1 MSSAYPPARKSLG
14 QNFLHDPNVIA
25 RIVASITP
33 APDDVMIE
41 IGPGRGALTVPLLQA
56 LKTLHVVEYDRE
68 LAARLPALPGG
79 DRLEIHQGDAVAFDF
94 DRVPG
99 RLRVVGNLPYQISSP
114 LLFRLA
120 EYAPRI
126 DDMVFMLQKEVVER
140 MTASPGS
147 GIYGRLTVM
156 LATSFKSERLFD
168 VGPGAFKPAPKVHSS
183 IVRLVPHG
191 DGPMNVGDTERFA
204 ELVRRG
210 FAARRKT
217 VRNALKGL
225 VDASGFA
232 ACDIDPGCRP
242 ETLSPEQWAS
252 LSRKLG

>member
-25 RIVASITP
+25 RIVASIEP

-41 IGPGRGALTVPLLQA
+41 IGPGRGALTIPLLQT
-56 LKTLHVVEYDRE
+56 LKSLHVVEYDRE
-68 LAARLPALPGG
+68 LASRLPALPGG
-79 DRLEIHQGDAVAFDF
+79 ERLQIHQGDAVAFDF

-126 DDMVFMLQKEVVER
+126 EDMVFMLQKEVVER
-140 MTASPGS
+140 MTATSGS
-147 GIYGRLTVM
+147 GTYGRLTVM
-156 LATSFKSERLFD
+156 LATSFQSDKLFD

-183 IVRLVPHG
+183 IVRMVPRP
-191 DGPMNVGDTERFA
+191 DGPMDVGDPLRFA
-204 ELVRRG
+204 ELVRKG
-210 FAARRKT
+210 FGARRKT

-225 VDASGFA
+225 VEAADFA
-232 ACDIDPGCRP
+232 ACDIDAGARP
-242 ETLSPEQWAS
+242 ETISPERWAA
-252 LSRKLG
+252 LSRQLG